1 MKAFFNSALTCA
13 LIASL
18 IGMPVSAFT
27 LTGISI
33 PKSTFVSSGT
43 DRHVSAWVPYW
54 RSVGGPA
61 EAQRTM
67 LYIDTFSPFIFEAQ
81 PDGTIKNRSDLG
93 DHNWSSLIDVAR
105 ANNKHVI
112 PTILWLKGS
121 EIHTIL
127 SDKKKRDAHIASI
140 VKIMKDNPKFHGI
153 DIDYEGKKVETR
165 VGFSTFITDL
175 HTQLNGMGKY
185 LSCTIETRNPNTPRG
200 TIPEDQRSNDYRV
213 LGKECDIIR
222 VMTYDQQNA
231 DQVLS
236 RQYQNQLYFPVA
248 DAKWVEKVLVELIK
262 DIPKEKIELG
272 IPTYGHVYK
281 YTKNTNGTYTYSR
294 MRALTYDQF
303 MERSR
308 LYSKQ
313 PERNVAGELSFTYRI
328 ETGELKGDYLAW
340 FSDAAAVGQKV
351 RLAEKYGIRGVAI
364 FSISGANDPGL
375 PLVL

>member
-1 MKAFFNSALTCA
+1 
-13 LIASL
+13 
-18 IGMPVSAFT
+18 
-27 LTGISI
+27 
-33 PKSTFVSSGT
+33 
-43 DRHVSAWVPYW
+43 
-54 RSVGGPA
+54 
-61 EAQRTM
+61 
-67 LYIDTFSPFIFEAQ
+67 
-81 PDGTIKNRSDLG
+81 
-93 DHNWSSLIDVAR
+93 
-105 ANNKHVI
+105 
-112 PTILWLKGS
+112 
-121 EIHTIL
+121 
-127 SDKKKRDAHIASI
+127 
-140 VKIMKDNPKFHGI
+140 
-153 DIDYEGKKVETR
+153 
-165 VGFSTFITDL
+165 
-175 HTQLNGMGKY
+175 
-185 LSCTIETRNPNTPRG
+185 
-200 TIPEDQRSNDYRV
+200 
-213 LGKECDIIR
+213 
-222 VMTYDQQNA
+222 MTYDQQNA